1 MRLPTA
7 GKSTFD
13 LSRSLPLNLPSFSM
27 LISMLTGAVFCPA
40 LILAQTSPP
49 SQPAAKPLSKPLT
62 LTVYDRTRV
71 EAWQWFAATPN
82 AEQYG
87 YVESLVR
94 LGLQQRVQRVDWQLE
109 LSQAA
114 VLGLPSDAVS
124 TVTAQG
130 QLGLGGTYYA
140 SNSNNTEPVAA
151 SFKQGYLRYHFSRD
165 ANTVR
170 LGRFEFF
177 DGQETTPKNTTLAWL
192 QANRIQQRLVGNFG
206 FSNGQ
211 RSFDGADAHLTGD
224 SWDLTGMAARA
235 DQGVYNMNA
244 NPELNVDLQYLAYT
258 RYLASQRV
266 QLRGFAMG
274 YHDGRPNIV
283 KTDNRTVAARTA
295 DHHNIRIGSYGMNAA
310 AAVPAGKSTVDLLFW
325 GVLQNGQWGLLNHHA
340 GAVVAEGGIR
350 GDAIP
355 TQPWLRGGF
364 LRSTGDQNPTDNQH
378 NTFFQV
384 LPTPRVYARFPFFN
398 MMNSSDQFVQLVDK
412 PTKKLDLRTDLHFLQ
427 LTNGHDLWYTGGGAG
442 DTKVFGYQGRPGNA
456 HTSFASFYDVSAD
469 YAVAK
474 PLTLSAYY
482 GLSAGR
488 TVVHAIYPK
497 TKDAQFGYFE
507 LVYRFNHPLTS
518 NPVQ

>member
-1 MRLPTA
+1 MRFPTA

-13 LSRSLPLNLPSFSM
+13 LPRSLPLNLPSFSM

-94 LGLQQRVQRVDWQLE
+94 LGLQQRVQHVDWQLE
-109 LSQAA
+109 LSQSTM
-114 VLGLPSDAVS
+114 LGLPSDAVS
-124 TVTAQG
+124 AVTAQG

-295 DHHNIRIGSYGMNAA
+295 EVARMVVEDEVHAGLVFHVPADPKIRVKASVDQPIVLLVRPGHPLDRPEPVRLADIAAHRVCMPPEGFRIRQIIAEAEAAEGVWLKTALTANALLLLKELAKSGDCVTLLPRITAAPELIAGTLKAIPIAASALETTSINLITRLGRQLPAA
-310 AAVPAGKSTVDLLFW
+310 ALKLLTMIE
-325 GVLQNGQWGLLNHHA
+325 A
-340 GAVVAEGGIR
+340 S
-350 GDAIP
+350 
-355 TQPWLRGGF
+355 LR
-364 LRSTGDQNPTDNQH
+364 
-378 NTFFQV
+378 
-384 LPTPRVYARFPFFN
+384 
-398 MMNSSDQFVQLVDK
+398 K
-412 PTKKLDLRTDLHFLQ
+412 
-427 LTNGHDLWYTGGGAG
+427 GAG
-442 DTKVFGYQGRPGNA
+442 DA
-456 HTSFASFYDVSAD
+456 ALA
-469 YAVAK
+469 
-474 PLTLSAYY
+474 
-482 GLSAGR
+482 
-488 TVVHAIYPK
+488 
-497 TKDAQFGYFE
+497 
-507 LVYRFNHPLTS
+507 
-518 NPVQ
+518 

>member
-1 MRLPTA
+1 MKVLPTA
-7 GKSTFD
+7 I
-13 LSRSLPLNLPSFSM
+13 LL
-27 LISMLTGAVFCPA
+27 GAVLAPA
-40 LILAQTSPP
+40 AAIAQTATPGTSPGTT
-49 SQPAAKPLSKPLT
+49 PAQSLSKPLT

-71 EAWQWFAATPN
+71 EAWQWFAATPH

-94 LGLQQRVQRVDWQLE
+94 LGLQQRIRHFDWQAE
-109 LSQAA
+109 LSQSAIF
-114 VLGLPSDAVS
+114 GLPSDAVS

-140 SNSNNTEPVAA
+140 SNSNDSDPAAA
-151 SFKQGYLRYHFSRD
+151 SFKQGYLRYHFNRD
-165 ANTVR
+165 SNTIRV
-170 LGRFEFF
+170 GRFEFF
-177 DGQETTPKNTTLAWL
+177 DGMETTPKDKTLAWL
-192 QANRIQQRLVGNFG
+192 QINRIQQRLVGNFG

-211 RSFDGADAHLTGD
+211 RSFDGADAHLSGN

-258 RYLASQRV
+258 RYLSKQRV
-266 QLRGFAMG
+266 QLRGFAMD

-295 DHHNIRIGSYGMNAA
+295 DHHNVRIGSYGANAA
-310 AAVPAGKSTVDLLFW
+310 AALPLGKSTVDLLFW
-325 GVLQNGQWGLLNHHA
+325 GVLQDGQWGLLNHRA

-350 GDAIP
+350 ADAVP
-355 TQPWLRGGF
+355 TKPWLRGGY
-364 LRSTGDQNPTDNQH
+364 LRSTGDHNSTDHEH

-398 MMNSSDQFVQLVDK
+398 MMNSTDEFVQLIDK
-412 PTKKLDLRTDLHFLQ
+412 PLGKLDLRTDLHFLQ

-442 DTKVFGYQGRPGNA
+442 DTKVFGFQGRPGNA

-469 YAVAK
+469 YQVAK

-482 GLSAGR
+482 GFADGR
-488 TVVHAIYPK
+488 TVVRAIYPK
-497 TKDAQFGYFE
+497 TTNAQFGYFE

-518 NPVQ
+518 TTTQ